1 MTEDPKVTDGEV
13 HWTIQELLT
22 SKELQAEG
30 RAMNHC
36 VSSYA
41 NNCLKG
47 SASIWSMQ
55 VSDGKTSP
63 HRVMTVAV
71 NNKSRVISQA
81 RGKYNALPS
90 GKTRTGDGGRLR
102 RRTPIISDNPSG
114 FYLSGGNRRGSGCRV
129 AFRTVHCQ
137 SNHGSYGRPAKARKI
152 TEAMRRAAKVPE
164 LTLDQQDRGARRT
177 LGIADLG

>member
-90 GKTRTGDGGRLR
+90 GKTPNGR
-102 RRTPIISDNPSG
+102 RRA
-114 FYLSGGNRRGSGCRV
+114 FEKAYAYYLR
-129 AFRTVHCQ
+129 Q
-137 SNHGSYGRPAKARKI
+137 SKRILSLWREQEGLRLSSRI
-152 TEAMRRAAKVPE
+152 
-164 LTLDQQDRGARRT
+164 
-177 LGIADLG
+177 